1 MKKNETELRTA
12 INWTEE
18 KIKEVDKSTEEND
31 SIKSEIERIELRIA
45 EVRRKITTVRG
56 NLSWQN
62 NRSQQASTIIKRGY

>member
-18 KIKEVDKSTEEND
+18 KIKEVDKSTEETD